1 MSMTAE
7 TLSSASRPGRVGA
20 AATEGLGCFP
30 PPLRDALGRAAE
42 AEKLLTSVFPR
53 FAAELSSEPEADS
66 PDARESQTSLEAR
79 AFVARLRM
87 QHQLALEALHEWGG
101 HRTSNESVAKAY
113 DDFASLARAFARWA
127 AR

>member
-1 MSMTAE
+1 MMQTS
-7 TLSSASRPGRVGA
+7 
-20 AATEGLGCFP
+20 EGLACFP
-30 PPLRDALGRAAE
+30 PPLRDALVRAAE
-42 AEKLLTSVFPR
+42 AERMLGEVYPR
-53 FAAELSSEPEADS
+53 LAAELSAETPIA
-66 PDARESQTSLEAR
+66 PDEERARESQASLEAR
-79 AFVARLRM
+79 AFLARLRM

>member
-1 MSMTAE
+1 MN
-7 TLSSASRPGRVGA
+7 AS
-20 AATEGLGCFP
+20 EGLGCFP

-42 AEKLLTSVFPR
+42 AEKLLNEVYPR
-53 FAAELSSEPEADS
+53 FAADLSAEPEAE
-66 PDARESQTSLEAR
+66 PAATRESQTSLEAR

-87 QHQLALEALHEWGG
+87 QHQLALEALHDWSG

-127 AR
+127 SR